1 MNWLQKLAR
10 RLGMLIRWRQF
21 DAELEEEVRLHLE
34 LRQQE
39 QIESG
44 MTADDAWAAALR
56 RFGNVTALRERSHL
70 AWGWES
76 FEHLAQDV
84 NHGVRAM
91 LPQPGDYAGRLALY
105 CPWHRRQHRDFQP
118 PRLEP
123 VPAFAN
129 KVAFQNLLRRVSASS
144 LSRPIDGG
152 YL

>member
-91 LPQPGDYAGRLALY
+91 LRSPGITLVAL
-105 CPWHRRQHRDFQP
+105 
-118 PRLEP
+118 LSI
-123 VPAFAN
+123 A
-129 KVAFQNLLRRVSASS
+129 LGIGASTAIFS
-144 LSRPIDGG
+144 LPD
-152 YL
+152 